1 MITAQRKAFLIVPI
15 KQFIHTH
22 ILKTV
27 NQLKQKTDIRF
38 YSVYENNFRHD
49 NVFRNS
55 NTNNYFICKNCV
67 SIQLLNQ
74 CVEY

>member
-55 NTNNYFICKNCV
+55 NFKLTNDLK
-67 SIQLLNQ
+67 QLNH
-74 CVEY
+74 V

>member
-38 YSVYENNFRHD
+38 YSVYENMVHRQTFLYIHPKIRFN
-49 NVFRNS
+49 
-55 NTNNYFICKNCV
+55 
-67 SIQLLNQ
+67 LLNSHSIYKQ
-74 CVEY
+74 KNSI